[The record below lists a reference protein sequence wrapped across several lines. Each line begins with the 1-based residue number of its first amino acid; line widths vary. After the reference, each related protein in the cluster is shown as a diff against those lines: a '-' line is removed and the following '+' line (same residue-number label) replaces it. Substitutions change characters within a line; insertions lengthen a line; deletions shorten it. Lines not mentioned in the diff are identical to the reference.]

1 MCVAIVVIMA
11 VVVYD
16 FPCPTAIYCTISP
29 PNLPFLSPFH
39 KIAKQR
45 LSVRLKYATIVS
57 VLFFFVLCY
66 PIGMPL
72 TGNGGRGCS
81 TWYVEGRRERERESE
96 KEIVN
101 TMVQACL

>member
-1 MCVAIVVIMA
+1 MSNRECT
-11 VVVYD
+11 
-16 FPCPTAIYCTISP
+16 FPRLRCLSCPY
-29 PNLPFLSPFH
+29 H

-45 LSVRLKYATIVS
+45 LSVRAKYATIAS

-81 TWYVEGRRERERESE
+81 TWYVEGV
-96 KEIVN
+96 I
-101 TMVQACL
+101 Q

>member
-1 MCVAIVVIMA
+1 MS
-11 VVVYD
+11 Y
-16 FPCPTAIYCTISP
+16 
-29 PNLPFLSPFH
+29 H

-45 LSVRLKYATIVS
+45 LSVRAKYATIAS

-81 TWYVEGRRERERESE
+81 TWYVEGV
-96 KEIVN
+96 I
-101 TMVQACL
+101 Q